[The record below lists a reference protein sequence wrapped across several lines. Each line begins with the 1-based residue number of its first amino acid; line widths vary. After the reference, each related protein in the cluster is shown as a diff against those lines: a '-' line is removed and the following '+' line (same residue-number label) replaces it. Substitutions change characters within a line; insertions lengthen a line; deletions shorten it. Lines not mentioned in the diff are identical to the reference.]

1 MTGATAVA
9 PSDLDAGA
17 DSPMLERILAA
28 GLLVETSVRGLYG
41 RSGAY
46 QDLTDAVSSVLSR
59 WGKELGAT
67 RLHFPPLV
75 ARRTFGRTNYVE
87 SFPDLMGSVHVFR
100 GGDPEHKELLRRIE
114 DGGDWSAML
123 QPADVVLGSA
133 ACHAVYPLCGDRVPE
148 GGRTFDVSSY
158 CFRHEP
164 SDHVIRMQAFV
175 MHELVYVGDAEG
187 AVAHRDHGLAR
198 GLALLETLGLPVT
211 AVAAHDPFFG
221 RAGSVLATGQL
232 AGELKIEGVTT
243 LAGDASPTAVMSA
256 NCHRDHFGHA
266 FSIESGTG
274 SVAHSSCVAFGVDRI
289 VVALLSRHGL
299 DPATWPGAVRSQLS

>member
-1 MTGATAVA
+1 VTVATATV
-9 PSDLDAGA
+9 PA
-17 DSPMLERILAA
+17 DPTTAEGSSLQERLLAA
-28 GLLVETSVRGLYG
+28 GLLVETGVKGLYG

-46 QDLTDAVSSVLSR
+46 QDLTNAVGSILSR

-75 ARRTFGRTNYVE
+75 ARQTFGRTNYVE

-100 GGDPEHKELLRRIE
+100 GGDPEHKELLGRIE
-114 DGGDWSAML
+114 EQGDWSAL
-123 QPADVVLGSA
+123 LEPAEVVLGSA
-133 ACHAVYPLCGDRVPE
+133 ACHAVYPLCGDRVPA

-164 SDHVIRMQAFV
+164 SDHVVRMQAFV

-187 AVAHRDHGLAR
+187 ATAHRDRGLAR

-211 AVAAHDPFFG
+211 AVAASDPFFG
-221 RAGSVLATGQL
+221 RAGAVLATGQL
-232 AGELKIEGVTT
+232 AGELKIEGVIT
-243 LAGDASPTAVMSA
+243 LTGDASPTAVMSA

-266 FSIESGTG
+266 FDIESSGG

-289 VVALLSRHGL
+289 VVALLSRHGI
-299 DPATWPGAVRSQLS
+299 DPATWPRAVRSQLS

>member
-1 MTGATAVA
+1 MTGAVATATIDPA
-9 PSDLDAGA
+9 TTAGE
-17 DSPMLERILAA
+17 PLLERILAA
-28 GLLVETSVRGLYG
+28 GLLVETSVKGLYG

-59 WGKELGAT
+59 WGAELGAT
-67 RLHFPPLV
+67 RLHFPPVV
-75 ARRTFGRTNYVE
+75 ARRTFGHTNYVE

-100 GGDPEHKELLRRIE
+100 GGDPEHRELLRRIE
-114 DGGDWSAML
+114 GGEDWSALL

-164 SDHVIRMQAFV
+164 SDHVARMQAFV
-175 MHELVYVGDAEG
+175 MHELVYVGDAQG
-187 AVAHRDHGLAR
+187 AAAHRDRGLAR
-198 GLALLETLGLPVT
+198 GLALLETLGLPVI
-211 AVAAHDPFFG
+211 AVAASDPFFG
-221 RAGSVLATGQL
+221 RAGAVLATGQL
-232 AGELKIEGVTT
+232 AGELKIEGVTALT
-243 LAGDASPTAVMSA
+243 GDRSPTAVMSA

-274 SVAHSSCVAFGVDRI
+274 TVAHSSCVAFGVDRI

-299 DPATWPGAVRSQLS
+299 DPATWPRAVRSQLS